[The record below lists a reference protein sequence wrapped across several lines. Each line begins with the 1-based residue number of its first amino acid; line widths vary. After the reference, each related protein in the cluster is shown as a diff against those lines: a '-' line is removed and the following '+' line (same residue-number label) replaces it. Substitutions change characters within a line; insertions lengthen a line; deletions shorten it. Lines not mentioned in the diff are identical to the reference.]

1 MRNMGFLDKFKKQ
14 SAGLKD
20 KAADLAASHGD
31 KIDQGIDK
39 ASDLAS
45 KATKG
50 KYDDKIGSAADKAKE
65 AADKLA
71 EGNGKA

>member
-1 MRNMGFLDKFKKQ
+1 MGFLDKFKKQ
-14 SAGLKD
+14 APELKE
-20 KAADLAASHGD
+20 KAEDLAASQND

-39 ASDLAS
+39 AADMAN

-50 KYDDKIGSAADKAKE
+50 KFDNQIDSAADKAKA

-71 EGNGKA
+71 EGSDKQA

>member
-1 MRNMGFLDKFKKQ
+1 MGFLDKFKKQ

-20 KAADLAASHGD
+20 KAADVAASHGD
-31 KIDQGIDK
+31 KIETGIDK
-39 ASDLAS
+39 TADLAN

-50 KYDDKIGSAADKAKE
+50 KFDDKIDTVADKAKD

-71 EGNGKA
+71 EGDSKA

>member
-1 MRNMGFLDKFKKQ
+1 MGFLDKFKKQ